1 MEIKKGYFKM
11 ENKKISPEKWIT
23 IKIKSKIW
31 WEVKARAH
39 KDGRKLNWYVEEALK
54 EYLDGNKKN

>member
-1 MEIKKGYFKM
+1 M
-11 ENKKISPEKWIT
+11 ENKKTSPEKWIT
-23 IKIKSKIW
+23 IKIKTKTW

-39 KDGRKLNWYVEEALK
+39 KEGRKLNWYVEEALK